1 MIIIISTGTE
11 KGQNFYSCDL
21 KGFIFTSAQFI
32 YKNWFIWIYVM
43 NKNIRLPSDVS

>member
-21 KGFIFTSAQFI
+21 KGLYLLPLSLFTRTDLFE
-32 YKNWFIWIYVM
+32 YM
-43 NKNIRLPSDVS
+43 